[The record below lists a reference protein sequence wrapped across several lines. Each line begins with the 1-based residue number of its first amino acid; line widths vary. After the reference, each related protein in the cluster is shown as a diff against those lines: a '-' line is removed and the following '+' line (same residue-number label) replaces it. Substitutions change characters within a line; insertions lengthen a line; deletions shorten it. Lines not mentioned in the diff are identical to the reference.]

1 MITYKTGMRVT
12 LGLLLAGGTF
22 VLSGCVTSNPAPA
35 PATTTTESTTT
46 PPAPVVVAPTATT
59 PTTPAS
65 P

>member
-22 VLSGCVTSNPAPA
+22 VLSGCVTSNPTPA
-35 PATTTTESTTT
+35 SSTTTTESTTT
-46 PPAPVVVAPTATT
+46 QPATVMAPAATT
-59 PTTPAS
+59 TTTQTS